1 MSIDFSRGA
10 RTLRCTADG
19 RVIPLN
25 ELCDGVYSH
34 RLKGDGFAVRL
45 RKRGTEPQ
53 GDSFGASLKRLLWQL
68 IQPSEYVEIV
78 APTDG
83 VVTSLADGLSL
94 RTGDGVSVT
103 VFTEAET
110 GFLPQVGEKVRR
122 GSTICV
128 ATREELQGSA
138 LGGAIAVLF
147 TQPQQITELHIS
159 AGKRRAGDRAAFYR
173 INKR

>member
-1 MSIDFSRGA
+1 MAIDFSMGA

-25 ELCDGVYSH
+25 ELRDGVYSH

-45 RKRGTEPQ
+45 RKRGAQPQ
-53 GDSFGASLKRLLWQL
+53 GSSLGASLKRLLWQL
-68 IQPSEYVEIV
+68 VQPSEYVEIV

-103 VFTEAET
+103 VFTEVET
-110 GFLPQVGEKVRR
+110 EFLPQVGEKVQR

-128 ATREELQGSA
+128 AAREELQGST

-147 TQPQQITELHIS
+147 TQPQQITELHVS